1 MEDIINKYDLFVF
14 DLDDTLVK
22 TEKYHYMA
30 WLFILKQ
37 EFGDAFT
44 MTYNEYISR
53 FHSNKHDHVK
63 TYLLNNL
70 GLTDS
75 ENIIYRKNT
84 YYIDLLKQNETSLQ
98 VVNGA
103 QDFLKMIVN
112 YNKKF
117 VIVSNSSKTNVDY
130 FTALFPILQMSSKNY
145 YREMMIHKKPHPE
158 CYLNVINDYPNIRV
172 VGFEDSI
179 TGIHAMS
186 QVPDIDVSFINTEN
200 YYYYNDIIKIYSP
213 KYVFN
218 DYTTLQM
225 IDQTE
230 I

>member
-1 MEDIINKYDLFVF
+1 MLRKIKKIVITKEHYDS
-14 DLDDTLVK
+14 LV
-22 TEKYHYMA
+22 
-30 WLFILKQ
+30 LI
-37 EFGDAFT
+37 
-44 MTYNEYISR
+44 
-53 FHSNKHDHVK
+53 
-63 TYLLNNL
+63 
-70 GLTDS
+70 
-75 ENIIYRKNT
+75 
-84 YYIDLLKQNETSLQ
+84 
-98 VVNGA
+98 
-103 QDFLKMIVN
+103 

-117 VIVSNSSKTNVDY
+117 VIVSNSLKQHIDFFSE
-130 FTALFPILQMSSKNY
+130 LFPILKNSSKNY
-145 YREMMIHKKPHPE
+145 YREILVNRKPHPE
-158 CYLNVINDYPNIRV
+158 CYLKVISDFPNMKM

-225 IDQTE
+225 IDQKE